1 MPDLLPFVDARIEK
15 LRGRFVVEIGAR
27 QAWPFITLCD
37 TTSTPATE
45 VRLYI
50 DTAFRL
56 DPGLLVYDD
65 GDTHRA
71 VGGLLDLN
79 NRTVTDVETSE
90 ANDLT
95 VRFDDGERILRIAGT
110 GASFTTQDIWWLADL

>member
-15 LRGRFVVEIGAR
+15 LRGRFVVEVGER

-37 TTSTPATE
+37 NRSPPATE
-45 VRLYI
+45 LRLYI

-56 DPGLLVYDD
+56 EPGAHVYDD

-90 ANDLT
+90 GNDLT
-95 VRFDDGERILRIAGT
+95 LRFDGGERSLRIAGT
-110 GASFTTQDIWWLADL
+110 GAGFTTHDTWWLADT